1 MAIYY
6 LSGYDETAEI
16 GRRKKGGG
24 LFKKGGLKK
33 AFQKI
38 KGKVA
43 KVGLAPARGAFLT
56 LVSLNAL
63 KLAKKLAKAWQ
74 RNPEKVKS
82 FWQKFGGDPDKLKNA
97 IIKGSKTQIQGIG
110 FALESAIAT
119 ATPIII
125 AATKIFKEL
134 NVPDEKDANGMN
146 LESATEQ
153 GKQTLVEQGAT
164 TEQSELP
171 EGSKMAIKTTQ
182 PQESSDTTATA
193 KTTTQSEGGSGTGTG
208 SNTALLIGGGAAA
221 LLLMGSLKKNK

>member
-16 GRRKKGGG
+16 GRRRRGGG
-24 LFKKGGLKK
+24 GFFKKGGIKK
-33 AFQKI
+33 AFQKF

-63 KLAKKLAKAWQ
+63 KLAKKLAKGWQ
-74 RNPEKVKS
+74 KDPEKIKS
-82 FWQKFGGDPDKLKNA
+82 FWRKFGGDPDKLKKA

-119 ATPIII
+119 ATPIIV
-125 AATKIFKEL
+125 AATKLMKEL
-134 NVPDEKDANGMN
+134 KVPDEADNNGMS
-146 LESATEQ
+146 LESAAEQ

-171 EGSKMAIKTTQ
+171 EGSKMAIKTTK
-182 PQESSDTTATA
+182 PQESSDTTS
-193 KTTTQSEGGSGTGTG
+193 KTTTQSEGGAGTG
-208 SNTALLIGGGAAA
+208 SNTALLIGGAAAA
-221 LLLMGSLKKNK
+221 LFLLSTLKKNK